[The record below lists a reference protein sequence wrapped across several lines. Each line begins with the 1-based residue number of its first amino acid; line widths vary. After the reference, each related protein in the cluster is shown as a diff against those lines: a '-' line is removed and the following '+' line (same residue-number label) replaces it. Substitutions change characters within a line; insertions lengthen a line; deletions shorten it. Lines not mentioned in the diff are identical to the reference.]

1 MAEQVTESEPLL
13 VCVNGF
19 LLTSL
24 NLITFVICV
33 QTEKAFLKQP
43 KVFLWYVLI
52 FFFILFSPAADV
64 HNRDLSAFFLL
75 WIFLLNNFWMY
86 FGNCSSKKSGKGKRP
101 GKGGNRYFK
110 SIGLGFKTP
119 REAIEGN
126 NRLLVVVAPSF
137 SYYLLIILSICLKL
151 HDILFNTLSFSL
163 YMYIYDTWWIL
174 GSSHSFCKFSSKL
187 SQIYMLHHVYYDF
200 FVCVFSP

>member
-1 MAEQVTESEPLL
+1 MCSDGESFPEAAESFPL
-13 VCVNGF
+13 VRVNFF
-19 LLTSL
+19 LFCFPRRPTC
-24 NLITFVICV
+24 ITVIY
-33 QTEKAFLKQP
+33 LH
-43 KVFLWYVLI
+43 
-52 FFFILFSPAADV
+52 FFFCYGF
-64 HNRDLSAFFLL
+64 
-75 WIFLLNNFWMY
+75 FLLNNFWMY

-137 SYYLLIILSICLKL
+137 SYYLLIILFICLKL

-200 FVCVFSP
+200 FVCVFSPWVWAAKDFEMDYLNYFV